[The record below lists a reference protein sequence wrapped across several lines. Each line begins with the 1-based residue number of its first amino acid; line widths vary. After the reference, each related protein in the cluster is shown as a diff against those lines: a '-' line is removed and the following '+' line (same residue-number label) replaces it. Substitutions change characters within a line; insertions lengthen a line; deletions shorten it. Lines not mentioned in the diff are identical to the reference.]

1 MSLSQALISA
11 ISGLKANQSS
21 LALVSANV
29 ANAGTAGYVRKTV
42 NQVAVPGSG
51 TGIGVRISAIQRELD
66 QYVQRQL
73 RVENSGASYATTRA
87 QFFNQLQA
95 VYGTPGSDA
104 SLETAF
110 NKFSEALQ
118 SLSSSPDDSAARST
132 VVSTAQLLAQQLNT
146 MSTGIQGLRQNAEL
160 GISDS
165 INQANDALQHIAA
178 LNAQIASSPNMD
190 AAAVTMYDQR
200 DSYIDKL
207 SKLMDINII
216 ANDNNQLAIY
226 TNSGVQLVGT
236 TASVLSFD
244 PQGTMSANT
253 QWSADPGIR
262 AVGTIQLTSAN
273 GSKVDLIQTNAI
285 RSGQIAAY
293 IQMRDQDLVQ
303 AQTQLDAFAAVMASA
318 LSDKT
323 ATGTA
328 VSSAGQDG
336 FDIDISGLATGNRI
350 TINYTDSL
358 TNTPRTINLIRVDD
372 ASVLPLS
379 DDVTATANDKVYGI
393 DFSGGL
399 SSVYGQI
406 ASAIGSTGMVASN
419 PSGNLLRV
427 LNDGPGNA
435 ITVNAVSTTTTAGT
449 FNGGSSELPFFTD
462 GAKVFTS
469 AITAAGAQS
478 VGLAGRIAVNGSLV
492 GDPSRLVA
500 YATGVAAGDSTRPDF
515 IYNQLNSASLQFS
528 SDTGVGTTSSPF
540 SGSIT
545 TYLRQVISLQGQA
558 ADAASSLQQG
568 QDVVLSALQQRFDD
582 AAGVNVDSEMANLM
596 ALQNSY
602 AANARVLSA
611 VREMLDTLMQL

>member
-29 ANAGTAGYVRKTV
+29 ANAGTAGYVRKSV
-42 NQVAVPGSG
+42 NQVAVSGSG

-73 RVENSGASYATTRA
+73 RVENSGAGYATTRA
-87 QFFNQLQA
+87 QFYNQLQA

-110 NKFSEALQ
+110 NKFSESLQALT
-118 SLSSSPDDSAARST
+118 SSPDDTAARAS
-132 VVSTAQLLAQQLNT
+132 VISTAQLLAQQLNT
-146 MSTGIQGLRQNAEL
+146 MSAGIQGLRQNAEL
-160 GISDS
+160 GIADS
-165 INQANDALQHIAA
+165 ISQANDAMQQIAA
-178 LNAQIASSPNMD
+178 LNARIASSPNMD
-190 AAAVTMYDQR
+190 AATATMYDQR
-200 DSYIDKL
+200 DAYIDKL

-226 TNSGVQLVGT
+226 TNSGIQLVGT

-253 QWSADPGIR
+253 QWSADPNARG
-262 AVGTIQLTSAN
+262 VGTITLTSAN
-273 GSKVDLIQTNAI
+273 GSKVDLIETNAI

-303 AQTQLDAFAAVMASA
+303 AQTQLDALAAVMASA

-323 ATGTA
+323 VTGTA

-336 FDIDISGLATGNRI
+336 FDIDISGLAAGNRI

-358 TNTPRTINLIRVDD
+358 TNTPHTINLIRVDD
-372 ASVLPLS
+372 ASMLPLS

-406 ASAIGSTGMVASN
+406 AAAIGSTGMVASN
-419 PSGNLLRV
+419 PSGSLLRV

-435 ITVNAVSTTTTAGT
+435 ITVNSVTTTTTAT
-449 FNGGSSELPFFTD
+449 ALNGGSSELPFFTD
-462 GAKVFTS
+462 GAKVFTG
-469 AITAAGAQS
+469 AITGAGAQS
-478 VGLAGRIAVNGSLV
+478 VGLAGRITINGALV
-492 GDPSRLVA
+492 ADPSKLIVYGA
-500 YATGVAAGDSTRPDF
+500 GVAAGDSTRADF
-515 IYNQLNSASLQFS
+515 IYNQLTGASLQFS
-528 SDTGVGTTSSPF
+528 SATGIGSTNSPF

-545 TYLRQVISLQGQA
+545 TYLRQVISMQGQA
-558 ADAASSLQQG
+558 ADAAYSLMQG

-582 AAGVNVDSEMANLM
+582 TAGVNVDSEMANLM

>member
-29 ANAGTAGYVRKTV
+29 ANAGTAGYIRKSV
-42 NQVAVPGSG
+42 NQVAVSGSG

-66 QYVQRQL
+66 TYVQRQL
-73 RVENSGASYATTRA
+73 RVENSGAAYATTRS
-87 QFFNQLQA
+87 QFYDQLQA
-95 VYGTPGSDA
+95 VYGAPGTS
-104 SLETAF
+104 STVESAF

-118 SLSSSPDDSAARST
+118 ALSSSPDDSAARAS

-146 MSTGIQGLRQNAEL
+146 MSTGIQSLRQNAEL

-165 INQANDALQHIAA
+165 ISQANDAMQQIAS
-178 LNAQIASSPNMD
+178 LNARIASSPNMD

-200 DSYIDKL
+200 DAYIDKL

-226 TNSGVQLVGT
+226 TNSGVQLVGI
-236 TASVLSFD
+236 TASTLSFD
-244 PQGTMSANT
+244 EQGTMSANT
-253 QWSADPGIR
+253 QWSADPSER
-262 AVGTIQLTSAN
+262 TVGTIQLTSAN

-303 AQTQLDAFAAVMASA
+303 AQTQLDAVAAVMASA

-328 VSSAGQDG
+328 VTVGPQAG
-336 FDIDISGLATGNRI
+336 FDIDIGSLLSGNKI

-379 DDVTATANDKVYGI
+379 DDVTAAANDKVYGI

-399 SSVYGQI
+399 SAVYGQI
-406 ASAIGSTGMVASN
+406 AAAIGSTGMVASN
-419 PSGNLLRV
+419 TSGSTLRV
-427 LNDGPGNA
+427 LNDGAGNA
-435 ITVNAVSTTTTAGT
+435 ITVNGVSTTTTATT
-449 FNGGSSELPFFTD
+449 FNGGSAELPFFTD
-462 GAKVFTS
+462 GSKIFTGS
-469 AITAAGAQS
+469 ITVAGAQS
-478 VGLAGRIAVNGSLV
+478 VGLAGRIAVNGALV
-492 GDPSRLVA
+492 TDPSRLIV
-500 YATGVAAGDSTRPDF
+500 YATGVAAGDSTRADF
-515 IYNQLNSASLQFS
+515 LYDQLNNTSLQFS
-528 SDTGVGTTSSPF
+528 PSTGVGTTSSPF

-558 ADAASSLQQG
+558 ADAASSLKQG

-582 AAGVNVDSEMANLM
+582 TAGVNVDSEMANLM

>member
-29 ANAGTAGYVRKTV
+29 ANAGTAGYVRKSV
-42 NQVAVPGSG
+42 NQVAVSGSG
-51 TGIGVRISAIQRELD
+51 TGIGVRVSAIQRELD

-73 RVENSGASYATTRA
+73 RVENSGAAYATARS
-87 QFFNQLQA
+87 QFYDQLQA
-95 VYGTPGSDA
+95 VYGTPGSNA

-118 SLSSSPDDSAARST
+118 SLSSSPDDTAARSS
-132 VVSTAQLLAQQLNT
+132 VISTAQLLTQQLNT

-165 INQANDALQHIAA
+165 ISQANDAMQHIAA

-200 DSYIDKL
+200 DAYIDQL
-207 SKLMDINII
+207 SKLLDINII

-236 TASVLSFD
+236 TASTLSFD
-244 PQGTMSANT
+244 PQGTMSATT
-253 QWSADPGIR
+253 QWSADPNVR

-303 AQTQLDAFAAVMASA
+303 AQTQLDAMASVMASA

-323 ATGTA
+323 VTGTA
-328 VSSAGQDG
+328 ATVGPQSG
-336 FDIDISGLATGNRI
+336 FDIDISGLSTGNRI

-372 ASVLPLS
+372 SSVLPLS
-379 DDVTATANDKVYGI
+379 DDVTASGTDKVYGI

-399 SSVYGQI
+399 SAVYGQI

-419 PSGNLLRV
+419 PSGTTLRV
-427 LNDGPGNA
+427 LNDGAGNA
-435 ITVNAVSTTTTAGT
+435 ITVNAVSTTTTATG
-449 FNGGSSELPFFTD
+449 FNGGSSELPFFID
-462 GAKVFTS
+462 GAKIFS
-469 AITAAGAQS
+469 GAITAAGSQS
-478 VGLAGRIAVNGSLV
+478 VGLAGRISLNGALV
-492 GDPSRLVA
+492 DDPSKLVI
-500 YATGVAAGDSTRPDF
+500 YGTGVAAGDSRRPDF
-515 IYNQLNSASLQFS
+515 LYQQLNGTSLQFS
-528 SDTGVGTTSSPF
+528 PSTGIGSSSSPF
-540 SGSIT
+540 SGTIT
-545 TYLRQVISLQGQA
+545 TFLRQVISAQGQN
-558 ADAASSLQQG
+558 ADAAASLKQG
-568 QDVVLSALQQRFDD
+568 QDVVLSALQERFDD
-582 AAGVNVDSEMANLM
+582 SAGVNIDEEMANLL
-596 ALQNSY
+596 ALQNAY
-602 AANARVLSA
+602 AANARVLSV

>member
-29 ANAGTAGYVRKTV
+29 ANAGTAGYVRKSV
-42 NQVAVPGSG
+42 NQVAVSGSG

-73 RVENSGASYATTRA
+73 RVENSGAGYATTRA
-87 QFFNQLQA
+87 QFYNQLQA

-110 NKFSEALQ
+110 NKFSESLQALT
-118 SLSSSPDDSAARST
+118 SSPDDTAARAS
-132 VVSTAQLLAQQLNT
+132 VISTAQLLAQQLNT
-146 MSTGIQGLRQNAEL
+146 MSTGIQSLRQNAEL
-160 GISDS
+160 GIADS
-165 INQANDALQHIAA
+165 ISQANDAMQQIAA
-178 LNAQIASSPNMD
+178 LNARIASSPNMD
-190 AAAVTMYDQR
+190 AATATMYDQR
-200 DSYIDKL
+200 DAYIDKL

-226 TNSGVQLVGT
+226 TNSGIQLVGT

-253 QWSADPGIR
+253 QWSADPNARG
-262 AVGTIQLTSAN
+262 VGTITLTSAN
-273 GSKVDLIQTNAI
+273 GSKVDLIETNAI

-303 AQTQLDAFAAVMASA
+303 AQTQLDALAAVMASA

-323 ATGTA
+323 VTGTA

-336 FDIDISGLATGNRI
+336 FDIDISGLAAGNRI

-358 TNTPRTINLIRVDD
+358 TNTPHTINLIRVDD
-372 ASVLPLS
+372 ASMLPLS

-406 ASAIGSTGMVASN
+406 AAAIGSTGMVASN
-419 PSGNLLRV
+419 PSGSLLRV

-435 ITVNAVSTTTTAGT
+435 ITVNSVTTTTTAT
-449 FNGGSSELPFFTD
+449 ALNGGSSELPFFTD
-462 GAKVFTS
+462 GAKVFTG
-469 AITAAGAQS
+469 AITGAGAQS
-478 VGLAGRIAVNGSLV
+478 VGLAGRITINGALV
-492 GDPSRLVA
+492 ADPSKLIVYGA
-500 YATGVAAGDSTRPDF
+500 GVAAGDSTRADF
-515 IYNQLNSASLQFS
+515 IYNQLTGASLQFS
-528 SDTGVGTTSSPF
+528 SATGIGSTNSPF

-545 TYLRQVISLQGQA
+545 TYLRQVISMQGQA
-558 ADAASSLQQG
+558 ADAAYSLMQG

-582 AAGVNVDSEMANLM
+582 TAGVNVDSEMANLM